1 MLKDVKWP
9 FREEEEMLADTERR
23 NVLLD
28 TISVLSKETREEKPD
43 IHTDLTTAK
52 STWLSTNTTTIR
64 KLLLTS
70 RKITGSRSLPITSQK
85 LRSTFTSLN
94 TVVSLRAPPSSRP
107 SNVKQYPLLRSTE
120 VKSTLLTLPTRRDML
135 VTS

>member
-1 MLKDVKWP
+1 MLKDAKWP

-43 IHTDLTTAK
+43 MHTDLTTAK

-107 SNVKQYPLLRSTE
+107 SNVKQYLLLRSTE
-120 VKSTLLTLPTRRDML
+120 VKSTLLTLQMRRDML
-135 VTS
+135 ATS

>member
-1 MLKDVKWP
+1 MLKDAKWP

-23 NVLLD
+23 NVFLD

-43 IHTDLTTAK
+43 MRAGLAAAK

-107 SNVKQYPLLRSTE
+107 SNVKQYLLLRSTE
-120 VKSTLLTLPTRRDML
+120 VKSTLLTLPMRRDML
-135 VTS
+135 ATS